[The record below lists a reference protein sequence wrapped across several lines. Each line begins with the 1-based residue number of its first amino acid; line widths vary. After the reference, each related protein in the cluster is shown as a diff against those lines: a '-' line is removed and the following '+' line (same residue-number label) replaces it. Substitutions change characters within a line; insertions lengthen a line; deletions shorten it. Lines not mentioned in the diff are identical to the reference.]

1 MARPNLT
8 VLTGLQVSKLDMT
21 GTQVT
26 GVSATTG
33 AGNPLDIRAKREV
46 IISAGVIG
54 TPKLLELSGIGDRDV
69 LDNAGIQTRV
79 ASPGVGSNLQD
90 HYVVRLGFRVRGA
103 GTANERSHGLA
114 LAREMMRYVVSGT
127 GVLTYSAAIVGA
139 FAQTRFAKR
148 PDVQYVIA
156 PAVSRRDASAC
167 LRPSRASHAAS
178 GKCGPRVADTCI
190 SAAMMWRLPRRSR
203 RRI

>member
-8 VLTGLQVSKLDMT
+8 VLTGLQVSKLEVT
-21 GTQVT
+21 GTQVI

-90 HYVVRLGFRVRGA
+90 HYVVRLGFRVRGS

-114 LAREMMRYVVSGT
+114 LAREMRRYVVSGT

-139 FAQTRFAKR
+139 FAQTRFAEP
-148 PDVQYVIA
+148 PDVQYVVRPGSFA
-156 PAVSRRDASAC
+156 AGRYGRLDAQAGVPGGGRRTRRADAG
-167 LRPSRASHAAS
+167 H
-178 GKCGPRVADTCI
+178 
-190 SAAMMWRLPRRSR
+190 RRSPR
-203 RRI
+203 NSVSAPT